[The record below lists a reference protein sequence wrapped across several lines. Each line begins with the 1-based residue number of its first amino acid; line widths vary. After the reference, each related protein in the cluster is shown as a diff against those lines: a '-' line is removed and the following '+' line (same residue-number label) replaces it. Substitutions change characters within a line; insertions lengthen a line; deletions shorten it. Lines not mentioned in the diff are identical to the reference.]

1 MSSFKSQPLFS
12 SGPHRFKAHGLALR
26 FSQVDTTGMDGTKIV
41 SLGRTARKIDQFGSL
56 SADDVASLQQQ
67 CDAIEAA
74 MDGKGWDLVDD
85 LGRTWPRMVMME
97 FRPSTVPPP
106 VRRTGTRDTVYY
118 ALYYT
123 QTQPPV
129 GGTI

>member
-1 MSSFKSQPLFS
+1 
-12 SGPHRFKAHGLALR
+12 
-26 FSQVDTTGMDGTKIV
+26 VTG
-41 SLGRTARKIDQFGSL
+41 
-56 SADDVASLQQQ
+56 LQQQ
-67 CDAIEAA
+67 LDAIEAA

-97 FRPSTVPPP
+97 FRPSTV
-106 VRRTGTRDTVYY
+106 RRTGTRYTVYY